1 MSELLEITGL
11 TKSFGGTVVLN
22 NVDLT
27 VKSGEVRALLGENG
41 AGKSTLIKILAG
53 IHHEDSGTVQ
63 LDGQERHFRNPHD
76 AVIAGIATVHQE
88 LMISPGLSVAENVLL
103 GTKIPTRLGK
113 IAWGELNRTAE
124 KWFAELGQSIDVR
137 RPVDELSAVEM
148 TMTAIARALCL
159 DAKVLILDE
168 PTAALTDS
176 EVHLL
181 FATVKRL
188 RERGMG
194 IIYVSHR
201 LEEVFVIADTFTV
214 LRNGSKVSE
223 GKVSET
229 NIPQIINSMAGREV
243 SAIFPDRSIPGSEEI
258 LSVHDLAAKKIKGVN
273 FTVKAGETFGIGGL
287 AGSGRSEILRVLA
300 GAQRRTAGTIELHG
314 SAYQPKG
321 IGSAQGQR
329 VVLVPQERRR
339 DGLVPGSILSNIV
352 ITTLSKL
359 TNFGFFSSTSMERK
373 MGKAAWE
380 KFDIRGKSLSQE
392 IFTLSGGNQQKV
404 VLAKFLA
411 LTPSLLLIDEPTKG
425 VDVTTRSEIYRL
437 LAELAANGMSII
449 VVSSE
454 LTELLAISHRV
465 LVMHEG
471 RQISILESSTTTEA
485 EALLACYGRT
495 A

>member
-1 MSELLEITGL
+1 MSDLLEINGL

-22 NVDLT
+22 KVDLT

-53 IHHEDSGTVQ
+53 IHHEDSGSVQ

-159 DAKVLILDE
+159 DAKILILDE

-201 LEEVFVIADTFTV
+201 LE
-214 LRNGSKVSE
+214 
-223 GKVSET
+223 
-229 NIPQIINSMAGREV
+229 
-243 SAIFPDRSIPGSEEI
+243 
-258 LSVHDLAAKKIKGVN
+258 
-273 FTVKAGETFGIGGL
+273 
-287 AGSGRSEILRVLA
+287 
-300 GAQRRTAGTIELHG
+300 
-314 SAYQPKG
+314 
-321 IGSAQGQR
+321 
-329 VVLVPQERRR
+329 
-339 DGLVPGSILSNIV
+339 
-352 ITTLSKL
+352 
-359 TNFGFFSSTSMERK
+359 
-373 MGKAAWE
+373 
-380 KFDIRGKSLSQE
+380 
-392 IFTLSGGNQQKV
+392 
-404 VLAKFLA
+404 
-411 LTPSLLLIDEPTKG
+411 
-425 VDVTTRSEIYRL
+425 
-437 LAELAANGMSII
+437 
-449 VVSSE
+449 
-454 LTELLAISHRV
+454 
-465 LVMHEG
+465 
-471 RQISILESSTTTEA
+471 
-485 EALLACYGRT
+485 
-495 A
+495 

>member
-1 MSELLEITGL
+1 MSDLLEITGL

-53 IHHEDSGTVQ
+53 IHHEDSGTFAI
-63 LDGQERHFRNPHD
+63 DGVDQTFRNPHD
-76 AVIAGIATVHQE
+76 AALAGIATVHQE

-103 GTKIPTRLGK
+103 GTKMPTHLGK

-124 KWFAELGQSIDVR
+124 RWFAELGQSIDVR

-168 PTAALTDS
+168 PTAALTDA

-201 LEEVFVIADTFTV
+201 LEEVFVIADTYTV

-223 GKVSET
+223 GTVAET
-229 NIPQIINSMAGREV
+229 SIPQIINSMAGREV
-243 SAIFPDRSIPGSEEI
+243 SSIFPDRSIPGSDDI
-258 LSVHDLAAKKIKGVN
+258 LSVRDLAAKKIKGVN
-273 FTVKAGETFGIGGL
+273 FTVKAGETLGIGGL

-300 GAQRRTAGTIELHG
+300 GAQRRTAGTIELQGH
-314 SAYQPKG
+314 AYQPKG
-321 IGSAQGQR
+321 IGGAQSQH

-339 DGLVPGSILSNIV
+339 DGLIPGSILSNIV

-359 TNFGFFSSTSMERK
+359 TRFGFVSSAGKERK
-373 MGKAAWE
+373 MGQSAWE

-465 LVMHEG
+465 LIMHEG
-471 RQISILESSTTTEA
+471 RQVSILESSTTNEA